1 METVPIE
8 FFGVHVDV
16 PFLAPVGFQSAK
28 LEKFG
33 AKVCDA
39 KEGLSIRPDQ
49 LRLKKWDELFGYE
62 LTANFFGDNGMLTLA
77 SDRVKLFVR
86 NARTQGDWNVIM
98 QTLTKFYALME
109 FDAKSTTVLS
119 CHVHGKFPSVDDR
132 DQWLNQF
139 SHNALCSKAAAL
151 GYVKIFDWDK
161 DIRVL
166 IEQSNVVPEGIFV
179 AWDTQFDN
187 DEDDW
192 ESFLGSL
199 FQMME
204 NAANMFELA
213 FEPLRE
219 RV

>member
-1 METVPIE
+1 MEIIPIE

-16 PFLAPVGFQSAK
+16 PFLTPVGIQAAK

-33 AKVCDA
+33 AKICDA
-39 KEGLSIRPDQ
+39 KDGLQVRPDQ
-49 LRLKKWDELFGYE
+49 IRLKKWDELFGYE
-62 LTANFFGDNGMLTLA
+62 LQANFFGDNGQVSVA
-77 SDRVKLFVR
+77 SDRAKLFVR

-98 QTLTKFYALME
+98 QTLGRFYNIME
-109 FDAKSTTVLS
+109 FDRKTTTVLS
-119 CHVHGKFPSVDDR
+119 CHVHAKFPSVEDR
-132 DQWLNQF
+132 DQWIGQF
-139 SHNALCSKAAAL
+139 SHNALCSRAAAL

-166 IEQSNVVPEGIFV
+166 IEASNVVQEGVFV

-192 ESFLGSL
+192 EAFLSGLLS
-199 FQMME
+199 MME
-204 NAANMFELA
+204 NAANMFELG